1 MSPRRASPFLLGRQ
15 KKGTKEKAT
24 LLSATPS
31 LRYGATWSARSR
43 GSTAELA
50 ARLRRSAQTTAVSQF
65 TKHARSDA
73 HATPRPA
80 RPRRIQK
87 GTHRTS
93 TRAIASLRCARP
105 RLAGASATR
114 CESGAERSDGPG
126 GCLAVRLSHPLL
138 AAPAAGRLRGGTGVE
153 APVLRGLTRRGCPNG
168 ARQRAV
174 SSAAHPATAP
184 PQVCPVAQ
192 RRGRRLGV
200 AFSLVTFS
208 WRDKR
213 KLPRRRA
220 RSPAPALG
228 KGTPHRSASERSR
241 PGFDKLSPNGNEV
254 PWTQKDQPDKPTT
267 QPLSFG

>member
-138 AAPAAGRLRGGTGVE
+138 AAPAAGRLRGGTS
-153 APVLRGLTRRGCPNG
+153 ALARVLRALACRGCLNG
-168 ARQRAV
+168 ALKARSEFCGAPRNRPAAGLPR
-174 SSAAHPATAP
+174 SAAKGSQTGGRLLFGDFLLARQEKVTAP
-184 PQVCPVAQ
+184 PGA
-192 RRGRRLGV
+192 
-200 AFSLVTFS
+200 
-208 WRDKR
+208 
-213 KLPRRRA
+213 LP
-220 RSPAPALG
+220 G
-228 KGTPHRSASERSR
+228 SR
-241 PGFDKLSPNGNEV
+241 PRQRHAAPIGK
-254 PWTQKDQPDKPTT
+254 
-267 QPLSFG
+267 